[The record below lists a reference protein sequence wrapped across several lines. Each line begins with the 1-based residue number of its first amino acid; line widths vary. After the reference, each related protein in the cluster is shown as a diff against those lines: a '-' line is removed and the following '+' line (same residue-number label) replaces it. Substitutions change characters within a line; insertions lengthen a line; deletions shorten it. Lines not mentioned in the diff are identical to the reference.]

1 MPSSFCTSSLS
12 FARLDLTHN
21 KFNGSIPVT
30 LGKCSALRV
39 LKSRYNSPSGPLPD
53 ELFNASSLEYLSFSN
68 NGLHGVLDG
77 ARIINLKNL
86 CHLDLGNNM
95 LTGKIPDSIG
105 QLKRLQELHLCRNQM
120 SGELPSAVSNCTD
133 LVTHY
138 RNCTD
143 LVTHYRNRGLCREP
157 DPLGTGLF
165 ALGTACAERELSA
178 ERSRQRWAGTGG
190 SAESHGPNSRHS
202 CTEGP
207 LSSRNRPIHN

>member
-39 LKSRYNSPSGPLPD
+39 LESRYNSPSGPLPD

-105 QLKRLQELHLCRNQM
+105 QLKRLQELHLCRN
-120 SGELPSAVSNCTD
+120 
-133 LVTHY
+133 
-138 RNCTD
+138 
-143 LVTHYRNRGLCREP
+143 
-157 DPLGTGLF
+157 
-165 ALGTACAERELSA
+165 
-178 ERSRQRWAGTGG
+178 
-190 SAESHGPNSRHS
+190 
-202 CTEGP
+202 
-207 LSSRNRPIHN
+207 